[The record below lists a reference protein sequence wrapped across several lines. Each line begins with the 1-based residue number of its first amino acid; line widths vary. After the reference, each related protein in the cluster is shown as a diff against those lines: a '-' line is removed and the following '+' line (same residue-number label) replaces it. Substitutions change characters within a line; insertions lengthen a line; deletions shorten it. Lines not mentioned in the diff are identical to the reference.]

1 MKRNCECKFDG
12 FELVRCETCLEYE
25 KFKEGLETEP
35 TEVAGSI
42 MEDLLENRFYQ
53 RMKMAEDNTKAIKKT
68 LREQLESHESKRH
81 EFKNHNLVAKFV
93 AKKVAN
99 TDYEGL
105 NEFLN
110 DIGLLVPTVKLN
122 HKDIK
127 KDALLLDAFSPY
139 QLEQKYKLHIAFNK
153 EGKLI
158 KQYPTQSFEE
168 QCINELIDSYS
179 NWNSE
184 HKRLVTQYE
193 ETKIE
198 LLACPILKKEKKVSH
213 KYGSVS
219 RVALDPEYNISQIY
233 DELGADFLIRYG
245 KPDSEKLQEFVY
257 KGLLSQKDIDQFKQV
272 IDIRLDFIVLTLD
285 AEERMLSMLHNKKM
299 IAAQNR
305 RIG

>member
-1 MKRNCECKFDG
+1 MERNCECTFNG
-12 FELVRCETCLEYE
+12 FELVRCESCLNG
-25 KFKEGLETEP
+25 EGNVELVET
-35 TEVAGSI
+35 AGNM
-42 MEDLLENRFYQ
+42 MEALLENRFYQ
-53 RMKMAEDNTKAIKKT
+53 RMKMAEDNTKAIKNT

-99 TDYEGL
+99 TDYERL

-158 KQYPTQSFEE
+158 KQYPTENFEDKN
-168 QCINELIDSYS
+168 INELIESYTS
-179 NWNSE
+179 WNMD
-184 HKRLVTQYE
+184 HKRLVDEYE
-193 ETKIE
+193 KTKLE
-198 LLACPILKKEKKVSH
+198 MLACPVLQKEKKVSH

-219 RVALDPEYNISQIY
+219 KVALDPEYNISQIY

-245 KPDSEKLQEFVY
+245 KPDSEKLQEFIY
-257 KGLLSQKDIDQFKQV
+257 KGLLSQKDIDQFKEV
-272 IDIRLDFIVLTLD
+272 VDIRLDFIVLSLD
-285 AEERMLSMLHNKKM
+285 AEERMLSMLHNRNMK
-299 IAAQNR
+299 AAQNR